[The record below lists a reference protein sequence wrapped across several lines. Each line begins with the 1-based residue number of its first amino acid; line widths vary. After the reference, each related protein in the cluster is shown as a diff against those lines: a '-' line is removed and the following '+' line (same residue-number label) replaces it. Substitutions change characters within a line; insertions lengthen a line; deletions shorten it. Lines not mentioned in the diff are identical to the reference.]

1 MADKTTPGDGT
12 TQGICLSNKCLSSG
26 ACNVC
31 GFISGTHQGCDSLS
45 TAPICDADSTTTG
58 IQDSATGK
66 VAQCV
71 SCKKSGKGNALLM
84 SHSTLLSI
92 KEYTLHKCKPFL

>member
-1 MADKTTPGDGT
+1 MIDKTSAGDGT

-31 GFISGTHQGCDSLS
+31 GLISGKAEGCNVHS
-45 TAPICDADSTTTG
+45 TTPVCDADSSTSG
-58 IQDSATGK
+58 IQDSATAK

-71 SCKKSGKGNALLM
+71 ACKMSGECNR
-84 SHSTLLSI
+84 
-92 KEYTLHKCKPFL
+92 F